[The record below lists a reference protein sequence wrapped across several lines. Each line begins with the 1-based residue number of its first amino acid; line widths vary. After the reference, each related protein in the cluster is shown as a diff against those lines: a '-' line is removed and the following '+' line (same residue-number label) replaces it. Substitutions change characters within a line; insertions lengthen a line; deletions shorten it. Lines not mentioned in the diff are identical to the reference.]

1 MDLVVKA
8 GTAAAGQKRLCCSAP
23 LTARAQAQAQWDEWP
38 QHLTAH
44 QEVWRTNPRPL
55 IPARLGTRSSLRQ
68 VECSAGRSVLSD
80 RRDRLRS
87 GFGLRDHAGL
97 VVSSSPPTPPPV
109 GLQTPLLLS
118 WSSVKLREAPGTST
132 LTAMGCCGSTEVSA
146 AWFGSARSGTVLVL
160 LSVSF
165 SRAPV
170 CVYFVT
176 VKGKPVPGTRAGRAR
191 IRASSTFNPISS
203 SREQAGNRGLWAAP
217 LRSLRP

>member
-146 AWFGSARSGTVLVL
+146 AWFGSARFGSVRYRPRSSKRVLQQSAGVCLFCDRERETGPGDQSGP
-160 LSVSF
+160 S
-165 SRAPV
+165 
-170 CVYFVT
+170 
-176 VKGKPVPGTRAGRAR
+176 
-191 IRASSTFNPISS
+191 
-203 SREQAGNRGLWAAP
+203 
-217 LRSLRP
+217 